1 MSLRITRAA
10 LAGLL
15 LTTLPAHAAGEDFV
29 PLHERSAMLLDRLE
43 SAALIVGDE
52 TGEFVAEGV
61 GLRIRQCGGYPYHER
76 HDALAGARAVR
87 DDLVAGLR
95 TGLACLAG
103 DGPAGRLHPYHEY
116 QAARLLDLFEGGREK
131 TFQCIE
137 DRMFAT
143 AVATSPQGLR
153 ADDPLRAQL
162 SQVEHPA
169 VVLDTFRLGGIL
181 SRRHDDDTYRTFFGL
196 ADEQI
201 LEHRSG
207 QPLRPAS
214 LHRYGDRASLLF
226 HEVVHW
232 LGHQHG
238 AFQPDLTHLYETCC
252 FGGSDY
258 ISDPGLN
265 AAHRDTACGI
275 LRDDALWSTS
285 YHPYKQM
292 RVWHER
298 GYHRFK
304 ARMRADYDS

>member
-1 MSLRITRAA
+1 MRPGITR
-10 LAGLL
+10 LAWPGLL
-15 LTTLPAHAAGEDFV
+15 LTFSLSHGAAGQYL
-29 PLHERSAMLLDRLE
+29 PLHERTATLLDQLGTAPLTAGAE
-43 SAALIVGDE
+43 AGEYVADAA
-52 TGEFVAEGV
+52 
-61 GLRIRQCGGYPYHER
+61 GLRIRQCGGYPYQEQ
-76 HDALAGARAVR
+76 HDPLEGARTLR

-103 DGPAGRLHPYHEY
+103 DGPAGRLHRYHEY
-116 QAARLLDLFEGGREK
+116 QAARLLDLFEGQGEK

-143 AVATSPQGLR
+143 AVATSPQGLP
-153 ADDPLRAQL
+153 ADDPLHAQL
-162 SQVEHPA
+162 SQVDHPA
-169 VVLDTFRLGGIL
+169 VLLDTFRLGGIL
-181 SRRHDDDTYRTFFGL
+181 SRRHDDQTYRNFFGL
-196 ADEQI
+196 ADDQI

-214 LHRYGDRASLLF
+214 LHRYQDRASLLF

-232 LGHQHG
+232 LGHQHS

-265 AAHRDTACGI
+265 AAHQETACAI

-292 RVWHER
+292 RIWHDK

>member
-1 MSLRITRAA
+1 MRLRITRPAWP
-10 LAGLL
+10 GLL
-15 LTTLPAHAAGEDFV
+15 LTVSLAQAAAGDFV
-29 PLHERSAMLLDRLE
+29 PLHERSVALFERLE
-43 SAALIVGDE
+43 TTPLVAGTEA
-52 TGEFVAEGV
+52 GEFVAAAA

-76 HDALAGARAVR
+76 HAPLAGARALR
-87 DDLVAGLR
+87 EDLVAGLR

-103 DGPAGRLHPYHEY
+103 AGPAGRLHPYHEY
-116 QAARLLDLFEGGREK
+116 QAARLLDLFEERREK

-143 AVATSPQGLR
+143 AVATSPQGLP

-162 SQVEHPA
+162 SQVDHPA
-169 VVLDTFRLGGIL
+169 VLLDTFRLGGIL
-181 SRRHDDDTYRTFFGL
+181 SRRHDDETYRTFFGL
-196 ADEQI
+196 AEEQI

-214 LHRYGDRASLLF
+214 LHRYRDRPALLF

-232 LGHQHG
+232 LGHQHS
-238 AFQPDLTHLYETCC
+238 AFRPDLTHLYETCC

-258 ISDPGLN
+258 ISDPEVN
-265 AAHRDTACGI
+265 AAHQETACAI
-275 LRDDALWSTS
+275 LRDDELWSTS

-292 RVWHER
+292 RIWHSKGHNR
-298 GYHRFK
+298 LK

>member
-1 MSLRITRAA
+1 MRLRITRAA

-15 LTTLPAHAAGEDFV
+15 LAASPAEARDDFV
-29 PLHERSAMLLDRLE
+29 PLQERSAALLERLE
-43 SAALIVGDE
+43 GAPLVAGAE
-52 TGEFVAEGV
+52 AGEFVAGAA
-61 GLRIRQCGGYPYHER
+61 GLRIRQCGGYPYHEQ
-76 HDALAGARAVR
+76 HDPLAGAEALR

-103 DGPAGRLHPYHEY
+103 KGPAGRLHPYHEY
-116 QAARLLDLFEGGREK
+116 QAARLLDLFEDRREK
-131 TFQCIE
+131 TFLCLE

-143 AVATSPQGLR
+143 AVATSPQGLPG
-153 ADDPLRAQL
+153 DDPLRAQL

-169 VVLDTFRLGGIL
+169 VLVDTFRLGGIL
-181 SRRHDDDTYRTFFGL
+181 SRRHDDDTYRTFFRL

-214 LHRYGDRASLLF
+214 LHRYRDRASLLF

-232 LGHQHG
+232 LGHQHS

-258 ISDPGLN
+258 ISDPQVN
-265 AAHRDTACGI
+265 AGHQQTACAI

-292 RVWHER
+292 RVWHDK
-298 GYHRFK
+298 GYHRLK